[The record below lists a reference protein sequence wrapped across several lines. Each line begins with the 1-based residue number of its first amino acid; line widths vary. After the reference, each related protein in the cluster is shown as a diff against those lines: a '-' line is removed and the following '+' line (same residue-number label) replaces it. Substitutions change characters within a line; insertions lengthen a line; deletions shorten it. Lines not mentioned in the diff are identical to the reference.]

1 MRPVVICV
9 IALLAVAAAL
19 LLVGWLR
26 PPRHTATTQALYP
39 VSQQQAWDSLTAFD
53 RWSAWYPEISKVE
66 PLPDSAGKRRILITG
81 EWGEIPTEL
90 TVWDPPHR
98 LRTQMDQGTFKG
110 SWNWELRSVAEGT
123 MVTVIESG
131 EVRNP
136 FFRALMIFN
145 DNAATM
151 LDFHAAFAR
160 RLGVQVE
167 PKVIEQ

>member
-1 MRPVVICV
+1 MRRVVICV
-9 IALLAVAAAL
+9 IVLLAVAAVL
-19 LLVGWLR
+19 LMVGWLR
-26 PPRHTATTQALYP
+26 QPGHTSTTQGLYP

-53 RWSAWYPEISKVE
+53 RWGLWYPEISNVE
-66 PLPDSAGKRRILITG
+66 PLPDSAGARRILITG
-81 EWGEIPTEL
+81 EWGEIPTVV
-90 TVWDPPHR
+90 TAWNPPYN

-110 SWNWELRSVAEGT
+110 SWNWELRSVPEGT
-123 MVTVIESG
+123 MVTVTESG

-151 LDFHAAFAR
+151 LDFHRAFAQ

-167 PKVIEQ
+167 PKVVEQ